1 MNKITNLTEQYN
13 IKIRKST
20 KAKNMAIRIIN
31 QHVELVLPLG
41 VPEKFGYKFLIN
53 KEKWI
58 KDKLKNISSNF
69 IDPKFIHNK
78 YPIFGQPHEL
88 IHTETTMYTSVFI
101 KNNQL
106 IVNSKKCD
114 LKNTLKLFL
123 KNILTAEI
131 NTLCTLYAEQHH
143 FKYNKILIK
152 ELRTKWGSCSSLKN
166 LNFNWRIIFAPKNV
180 LKYLVVHEICHLKEM
195 NHSDKFWNLVEK
207 IDPNYKESRLWLKKN
222 GRQLYNYLPN

>member
-1 MNKITNLTEQYN
+1 MNKTPNLRKHYN
-13 IKIRKST
+13 IKIRKSS
-20 KAKNMAIRIIN
+20 KAKNMVIRIIN
-31 QHVELVLPLG
+31 KYVELVLPLG
-41 VPEKFGYKFLIN
+41 VSEKFGYKFLIS

-58 KDKLKNISSNF
+58 KDKLKNIDANF
-69 IDPKFIHNK
+69 IHSEFIHPE
-78 YPIFGQPHEL
+78 YPIFGEHHEL

-101 KNNQL
+101 KNNQI
-106 IVNSKKCD
+106 IVNSRKCD
-114 LKNTLKLFL
+114 LKKTLKLFL
-123 KNILTAEI
+123 KNILSAEI
-131 NTLCTLYAEQHH
+131 NALCTFYAEQNH
-143 FKYNKILIK
+143 FKYNKISIK

-207 IDPNYKESRLWLKKN
+207 VDPNYKESRLWLKKN

>member
-1 MNKITNLTEQYN
+1 MNKITNLREQYN
-13 IKIRKST
+13 IKIRKSS
-20 KAKNMAIRIIN
+20 KAKNLAIRIIN

-41 VPEKFGYKFLIN
+41 VSEKFGYKFLIT

-58 KDKLKNISSNF
+58 KDTLKKISANF
-69 IDPKFIHNK
+69 INSEFIHSE
-78 YPIFGQPHEL
+78 YPIFGQAHKL
-88 IHTETTMYTSVFI
+88 IHTETTMYASVFI

-106 IVNSKKCD
+106 IVYSKKCA

-123 KNILTAEI
+123 KNILTTEI
-131 NTLCTLYAEQHH
+131 NTLCALYARQYH

-166 LNFNWRIIFAPKNV
+166 LNFNWRIVFAPKNV
-180 LKYLVVHEICHLKEM
+180 LKYLVIHELCHLKEM

-222 GRQLYNYLPN
+222 GRQLYNYLQN

>member
-1 MNKITNLTEQYN
+1 MNKITNLREQYN
-13 IKIRKST
+13 IRIRKST
-20 KAKNMAIRIIN
+20 KAKNMVIRIIN

-41 VPEKFGYKFLIN
+41 ISEKFGYQFLIN

-58 KDKLKNISSNF
+58 KDKLKNISTNF
-69 IDPKFIHNK
+69 IDPKFIHSK

-88 IHTETTMYTSVFI
+88 VHTETTIYTSVFI

-123 KNILTAEI
+123 KNILSAEI
-131 NTLCTLYAEQHH
+131 NTLCTFYAEQHH

-180 LKYLVVHEICHLKEM
+180 LQYLVIHELCHLKEM

-222 GRQLYNYLPN
+222 GRQLYNYLQN

>member
-1 MNKITNLTEQYN
+1 MNKITNLREQYD

-41 VPEKFGYKFLIN
+41 ISEKFGYKFLIN

-58 KDKLKNISSNF
+58 KDKLKNISTNF
-69 IDPKFIHNK
+69 IDPKFIHSK
-78 YPIFGQPHEL
+78 YPIFGKPHEL

-101 KNNQL
+101 KNKQL
-106 IVNSKKCD
+106 IVHSKKCY
-114 LKNTLKLFL
+114 LKNTLKLFF
-123 KNILTAEI
+123 KNILSAEI
-131 NTLCTLYAEQHH
+131 NALCTFYAEQHH

-180 LKYLVVHEICHLKEM
+180 LQYLVIHELCHLKVM
-195 NHSDKFWNLVEK
+195 NHSNKFWNLVEK
-207 IDPNYKESRLWLKKN
+207 VDPNYKESRLWLKKN
-222 GRQLYNYLPN
+222 GRQLYNYMPN

>member
-106 IVNSKKCD
+106 IVNSKK
-114 LKNTLKLFL
+114 
-123 KNILTAEI
+123 
-131 NTLCTLYAEQHH
+131 
-143 FKYNKILIK
+143 
-152 ELRTKWGSCSSLKN
+152 
-166 LNFNWRIIFAPKNV
+166 
-180 LKYLVVHEICHLKEM
+180 
-195 NHSDKFWNLVEK
+195 
-207 IDPNYKESRLWLKKN
+207 
-222 GRQLYNYLPN
+222 